1 MLPAVPL
8 DDPFPPPPSR
18 LTIQA
23 VFKPPQWNTKHLE
36 QRILTNL
43 LHYRSNYLL
52 ICTGIFILRIV
63 FAPFMLLSLLCV
75 GLFCFYVLAVLTKPI
90 VINDDLTLTLMHK
103 QAACAVV
110 SIVFLVLSGSL
121 EKLLWTLL
129 YCLVIIASHM
139 VFRPRSVTSKTGKV
153 RFSVMT
159 AFARPPH
166 SLTPTPDRLKHA
178 VVR

>member
-1 MLPAVPL
+1 M
-8 DDPFPPPPSR
+8 
-18 LTIQA
+18 
-23 VFKPPQWNTKHLE
+23 FKPPQWNTKHLE

-43 LHYRSNYLL
+43 LHYRSNYLV

-153 RFSVMT
+153 SLT

-166 SLTPTPDRLKHA
+166 TLTPTPDRLKHA
-178 VVR
+178 VVRRIEARRLLLVLRVAVRRGEGH